1 MSTELAST
9 AGFVHTKLNPLIE
22 CALRDGIHCK
32 MAGDYNSALT
42 LFNQVLES
50 EPSNVR
56 ALISKGNIYDLQGN
70 YPNALNCYNLAI
82 ESDSGNAEAWFNKGV
97 TLNKSG
103 DIEEGMK
110 HIQRG
115 VSLAIG
121 EI

>member
-1 MSTELAST
+1 MSTELVSSEKV
-9 AGFVHTKLNPLIE
+9 VHTKMNPQIE
-22 CALRDGIHCK
+22 CALRDGINCK

-56 ALISKGNIYDLQGN
+56 ALISKGNVYDLQGN
-70 YPNALNCYNLAI
+70 YSNALNCYNLAI
-82 ESDSGNAEAWFNKGV
+82 EHDSGNAEAWFNKGV
-97 TLNKSG
+97 TMNKSG

-115 VSLAIG
+115 VLLAVG